1 MWCVLLTWKSVSHAG
16 GRCRLQRALELVAEV
31 QLLQSRRKLL
41 REKLGAAEA
50 DNQAREKQG

>member
-1 MWCVLLTWKSVSHAG
+1 
-16 GRCRLQRALELVAEV
+16 LQRALELVAEV